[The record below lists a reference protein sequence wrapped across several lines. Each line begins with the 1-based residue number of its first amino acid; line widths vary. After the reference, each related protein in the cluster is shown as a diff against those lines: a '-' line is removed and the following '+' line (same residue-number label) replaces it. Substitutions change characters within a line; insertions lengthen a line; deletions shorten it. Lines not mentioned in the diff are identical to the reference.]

1 MDIRPLS
8 FNVINNR
15 TRGTII
21 YTTQRRS
28 NMKSN
33 KLTIATIAG
42 LTTMAGVAS
51 ATEINLENEANL
63 FMAENTGMPLNAIA
77 DDKEGS
83 CGEGS
88 CGEES
93 DSEDSEGACGE
104 GSCGEESEDKEGACG
119 EGTCGAS

>member
-1 MDIRPLS
+1 
-8 FNVINNR
+8 
-15 TRGTII
+15 
-21 YTTQRRS
+21 
-28 NMKSN
+28 MKSN
-33 KLTIATIAG
+33 KLTIATLAG

-51 ATEINLENEANL
+51 ASELGLENGVNP
-63 FMAENTGMPLNAIA
+63 FMAETTGMPLNATE

-88 CGEES
+88 CGEEG

-104 GSCGEESEDKEGACG
+104 GACGEESADEEGSCGEGSCGEESEDEEGACG